1 MPYNPTVNKP
11 QDDVF
16 QVDGFIQEG
25 TDPRIREF
33 VYPGI
38 GRVIDA
44 PSSYSLKANDILSM
58 RVCSIHPVWMM
69 SGLNYDDAYVKLHAS
84 FRRYNADLGSLASV
98 FIPNNKKDTQE
109 DSRVGGLVPSTSEIH
124 MNNNVPIHYYGE
136 HFATKKPGGSEY
148 ATFLTKFIDEDEIEV
163 TQLSAVE
170 YEIEVKNDL
179 ADDQWFYI
187 PISSTKGLPNT
198 MWGKIGNDSTLPEG
212 ATAGLIQMR
221 SEAVLM
227 AKYGYYL
234 VTGDQ
239 LACLNQSTITIYR
252 NNGTV
257 GGTVPPAWFQRL
269 ETDVIE
275 SLPQYQTIKGM
286 VENETEWYVCG
297 YQTGCTTMGT
307 GLFVQNENK
316 VCALSAGLAESG
328 VKYSRT
334 FAQVRGAPKTS
345 CTFGEMLH
353 CEDRYF
359 EDVAKSGL
367 LAMPLP
373 DNAIIPFS
381 ASDLELDMPTES
393 WKPNDYRFPTHPD
406 YSYAYAYFGTPK
418 YVHISPTYT
427 SVSDTQFCY
436 TPTLFHLRSTMLS
449 MMHIKRLDEVIKLTL
464 KADPSWIALT
474 SNSNVTPR
482 GELYVPHRI
491 KKDHTMEYT
500 NHTHPTRGY
509 DVDQMGFHT
518 GKSGSVHSYPNGGNY
533 WRGSAIINWVNPV
546 INPAVGYNSAK
557 DIYTH
562 NAMTGGSVMAFV
574 GYFPKGTKAGKYL
587 WKPFKNTQISS
598 GYLSVKYS
606 EFIPSTIISKIK
618 PSSITVPYLGMNII
632 TAEVPTIVW
641 GYQQVTDDDK
651 DYKYWNVLRYAYI
664 DNIENTR
671 FTNNVL
677 MTISQDTV
685 PLVGYPIADKPM
697 LMDLDD
703 WTGDY
708 ACDVGDL
715 AMTTP
720 FYDPDIQDWVVVAAS
735 AQMQKFYRIRVEVN
749 DVDGVT
755 SSDPK
760 EYVGRY
766 VTRFKEVI
774 DSKEL
779 FDTPYGKL
787 VDVYGLCHTKDIH
800 YLDGEEDDHLVLYG
814 RTEYDDSARVEG
826 SNLVVGTCR
835 TYMEWDLHKDTMS
848 RVRISDVMP
857 VDFNIDAD
865 INWPK
870 GIAVMYPYI
879 YILGF
884 HYEVAPKQP
893 IIDPLVADGIEIT
906 GEGWQMA
913 LWKVDITSGIINDVI
928 ALRDVATFRYTY
940 GIPALNK
947 EANRLYRSDY
957 NTLGAVRKY
966 SFGPDSNGKLP
977 ASEVLPKISKSYEFP
992 SLAGICHV
1000 SGQLM
1005 AFSNY
1010 HEKLVLINPLT
1021 GAVETLGTNIF
1032 PFSYPFNSNVA
1043 SNGDLV
1049 SAVSLFGGRHF
1060 YTVHPFFHVCIGD
1073 GLPPNSYGA
1082 GIDVTDASNGTK
1094 LLRRCRLRN
1103 NLLRDRLS
1111 NVELIVPDPADLPGS
1126 EMLYL
1131 SWTGQDADK
1140 VKVLE
1145 LNNHPSGD
1153 ITIDPAGYV
1162 TFYLHVEPNQPIEKT
1177 FFLYLNAKFGRTTE
1191 FFGYRL
1197 RLGEEE

>member
-1 MPYNPTVNKP
+1 MPVRPEVIRP
-11 QDDVF
+11 VDSLFQLEDFVQLGSAADV
-16 QVDGFIQEG
+16 
-25 TDPRIREF
+25 REF
-33 VYPGI
+33 MYPGI
-38 GRVIDA
+38 GRIMAAPNSYTLKQGDIIALKIIATHPAWLHSGLHYDDDSVRLTASFRQHRADLGIPANVFVPNSKKAGQARTMAGASA
-44 PSSYSLKANDILSM
+44 PSSISL
-58 RVCSIHPVWMM
+58 
-69 SGLNYDDAYVKLHAS
+69 
-84 FRRYNADLGSLASV
+84 LAMDN
-98 FIPNNKKDTQE
+98 I
-109 DSRVGGLVPSTSEIH
+109 
-124 MNNNVPIHYYGE
+124 PIHYYGE
-136 HFATKKPGGSEY
+136 ALETKKPGQTGY
-148 ATFLTKFIDEDEIEV
+148 KTFLSKIIDEDAVEV
-163 TQLSAVE
+163 TCLSPFE
-170 YEIEVKNDL
+170 YEIEVKSNL
-179 ADDQWFYI
+179 SQDQWFYI
-187 PISSTKGLPNT
+187 PVSSAKGMSNT
-198 MWGKIGNDSTLPEG
+198 TWGKMGYESTLPPG
-212 ATAGLIQMR
+212 ATAGLIKMR
-221 SEAVLM
+221 GEVVLDS
-227 AKYGYYL
+227 KSGTYL

-239 LACLNQSTITIYR
+239 LNAITQSTMTLYR
-252 NNGTV
+252 QSGSQ
-257 GGTVPPAWFQRL
+257 GGQQPAAWYKVV
-269 ETDVIE
+269 ETDTLHN
-275 SLPQYQTIKGM
+275 LPHYQIIKGM
-286 VENETEWYVCG
+286 VDDETEWYACG
-297 YQTGCTTMGT
+297 YKTGCTTVGT
-307 GLFVQNENK
+307 GIFVRDTNK
-316 VCALSAGLAESG
+316 PCALSYGKAGSG
-328 VKYSRT
+328 ITHKHI
-334 FAQVRGAPKTS
+334 TS
-345 CTFGEMLH
+345 QANGVFKSAKMGDMLD
-353 CEDRYF
+353 CGDQYF
-359 EDVAKSGL
+359 EQVAKVGFE
-367 LAMPLP
+367 ADYLP
-373 DNAIIPFS
+373 DGMVLPFCASELEYISHREGPSGSFRMPSDPQYNYTYMYHNTLLPSSITPTYIPVAIGQHCYSPVLNFNTATRVTILQ
-381 ASDLELDMPTES
+381 AYDLE
-393 WKPNDYRFPTHPD
+393 
-406 YSYAYAYFGTPK
+406 
-418 YVHISPTYT
+418 
-427 SVSDTQFCY
+427 
-436 TPTLFHLRSTMLS
+436 
-449 MMHIKRLDEVIKLTL
+449 DEVNLVL
-464 KADPSWIALT
+464 KADSSWTQVTTNNHTNGNADLYVPKKISMDPTMSYGSRNNPMGGYDRDQFGYHIGMADYVSGGAQVGYTWHGTAYINWCNPSMNPTFGLD
-474 SNSNVTPR
+474 SNSNTKTQGVI
-482 GELYVPHRI
+482 L
-491 KKDHTMEYT
+491 
-500 NHTHPTRGY
+500 
-509 DVDQMGFHT
+509 
-518 GKSGSVHSYPNGGNY
+518 GGM
-533 WRGSAIINWVNPV
+533 I
-546 INPAVGYNSAK
+546 
-557 DIYTH
+557 
-562 NAMTGGSVMAFV
+562 MAFV
-574 GYFPKGTKAGKYL
+574 GFLPKGTPAGTYL
-587 WKPFKNTQISS
+587 WKPFWSVETAPDC
-598 GYLSVKYS
+598 LSVVNS
-606 EFIPSTIISKIK
+606 EHMPTSMQAKLK
-618 PSSITVPYLGMNII
+618 PATTMAPYLGMNIL
-632 TAEVPTIVW
+632 TAEGPSIDW
-641 GYQQVTDDDK
+641 LAEQRQDSDG
-651 DYKYWNVLRYAYI
+651 DYKYWQVMKMVQL
-664 DNIENTR
+664 
-671 FTNNVL
+671 NNLQPTQITGTIL
-677 MTISQDTV
+677 MTIDQDTV

-697 LMDLDD
+697 MMDLDD
-703 WTGDY
+703 WTGDK

-755 SSDPK
+755 ASDPK

-779 FDTPYGKL
+779 FDTPYGRL
-787 VDVYGLCHTKDIH
+787 VDVYGLCHTRDIH

-814 RTEYDDSARVEG
+814 RTEYADSAKVEG

-857 VDFNIDAD
+857 EDFQIDDD

-870 GIAVMYPYI
+870 GIAVMYPYT

-884 HYEVAPKQP
+884 HWEVAPKEP

-947 EANRLYRSDY
+947 EANRMYRSDY

-966 SFGPDSNGKLP
+966 SFGPDNTNKLP
-977 ASEVLPKISKSYEFP
+977 VSTELPKISKSYEFP

-1049 SAVSLFGGRHF
+1049 SAISLFGGKHF

-1073 GLPPNSYGA
+1073 GLPPNSYGT
-1082 GIDVTDASNGTK
+1082 GIDVTDAANGTK
-1094 LLRRCRLRN
+1094 LLRKCRLKN

-1126 EMLYL
+1126 DMLYL

-1153 ITIDPAGYV
+1153 TTIDPAGYV